1 MRKDLFSFLLLPPG
15 PARPASASDSLFP
28 CFIASAGDWLFH
40 VGMLAHFAL
49 LFRFARRQD
58 DAYQRESEADRTV
71 QQVLNPAAIP
81 DLPALSIRTI
91 YKPASQDGGD
101 FFQVIPTR
109 AGGILAVAGD
119 VSGEGLPAATAVSL
133 LGGTV
138 RTLVHFTQNP
148 GEILGAMNQ
157 RMLARTRG
165 DLTTRFVM
173 RLDPDGLLTVADAG
187 HLAPYLRSEEFAV
200 EGSPTLELVAE
211 PTCNEG
217 TSRLSHHKQLTGVTD
232 GVVEARGGKCESPGS
247 ERMTAPAVNAAVEDA
262 GAAQRRGRRTG
273 LLCPR

>member
-58 DAYQRESEADRTV
+58 DAYQREIEADRTV

-91 YKPASQDGGD
+91 YKPASQVGGD
-101 FFQVIPTR
+101 CFQIIP
-109 AGGILAVAGD
+109 AGTGGLPAGAGD
-119 VSGEGLPAATAVSL
+119 GGLPAATAVSL
-133 LGGTV
+133 LVGTV
-138 RTLVHFTQNP
+138 RTHADYAQTS
-148 GEILGAMNQ
+148 GEALAAMDQ
-157 RMLARTRG
+157 SKPARTGGGFR
-165 DLTTRFVM
+165 TCFVI
-173 RLDPDGLLTVADAG
+173 LVEADATLTVANAAQC
-187 HLAPYLRSEEFAV
+187 APYLRGAEFAV

-232 GVVEARGGKCESPGS
+232 GVVEVRGGKCESPGS

>member
-28 CFIASAGDWLFH
+28 FSVANACGLLFLA
-40 VGMLAHFAL
+40 GMLAIFVFCFTRTGRHE
-49 LFRFARRQD
+49 
-58 DAYQRESEADRTV
+58 DAHQREVEAARTV
-71 QQVLNPAAIP
+71 QQILIPATIP
-81 DLPALSIRTI
+81 DVPGFSIRTI

-101 FFQVIPTR
+101 FFQVIS
-109 AGGILAVAGD
+109 AGTGGLPVGAGD
-119 VSGEGLPAATAVSL
+119 GGLPAATAVSL
-133 LGGTV
+133 LVGTV